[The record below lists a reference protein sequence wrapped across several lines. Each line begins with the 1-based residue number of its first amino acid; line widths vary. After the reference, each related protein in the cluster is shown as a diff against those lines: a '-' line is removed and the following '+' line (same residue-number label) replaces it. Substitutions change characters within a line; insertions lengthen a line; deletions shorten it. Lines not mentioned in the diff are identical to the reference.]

1 MMVSPFAFF
10 RGSVSIMAADFG
22 RLANTGLPVQ
32 LCGDAH
38 VENLG
43 SFGAP
48 DGSLVFDFNDFDET
62 IRGPWEW
69 DVKRMA
75 ASLVLAGEESG
86 HSRAECKSAVRIFTG
101 EYCKSVAEFS
111 RTPILAVARHQ
122 IHRTKRVE
130 PIHAALRQ
138 SERARPLDLLQKLA
152 AQDRYQQ
159 VRFRDLKPNSWRI
172 SGEEARTVLAS
183 IAFYRENLAR
193 ERRHMFDLFHVADVG
208 FKVVGTGSVGL
219 RNYILLCEGNGPRD
233 PMFLQIKQEMPS
245 AYAKILPDTKYSHEG
260 RRAADGQRAIQPI
273 SDLLLGWTTIGEHHY
288 LVRQLNDHKGSIDV
302 QKLAGAGLK
311 SLSLIAGELMARGHA
326 RSGDACEI
334 TGYCGSGVRLSRAIT
349 EFACQY
355 ADQTKADHG
364 AFLAAIKSGKIKAS
378 PPDC

>member
-1 MMVSPFAFF
+1 M
-10 RGSVSIMAADFG
+10 
-22 RLANTGLPVQ
+22 
-32 LCGDAH
+32 
-38 VENLG
+38 
-43 SFGAP
+43 
-48 DGSLVFDFNDFDET
+48 
-62 IRGPWEW
+62 
-69 DVKRMA
+69 
-75 ASLVLAGEESG
+75 
-86 HSRAECKSAVRIFTG
+86 
-101 EYCKSVAEFS
+101 
-111 RTPILAVARHQ
+111 
-122 IHRTKRVE
+122 
-130 PIHAALRQ
+130 
-138 SERARPLDLLQKLA
+138 
-152 AQDRYQQ
+152 
-159 VRFRDLKPNSWRI
+159 
-172 SGEEARTVLAS
+172 LAS